1 MENEIIDYATAAK
14 YLKEI
19 YCLLNKDYFN
29 NELED
34 VTITIQKKAGSF
46 GHFSLDK
53 VWKREDG
60 QVVDRQHE
68 INISAG
74 YMARPIENIV
84 ATLMH
89 ECVHLY
95 NFSIGVKDVS
105 SNGVYHNRIFKKEA
119 EKRGLIINKHP
130 QYGWTLTTPS
140 PMLIDWVK
148 KNGLVDIPIYREDY
162 MVQVGGTGGA
172 DGNKPIGTDGA
183 VKPVKKKCSTRKYVC
198 PSCNLSVRATKE
210 VFIICGNCMET
221 MEVRE

>member
-19 YCLLNKDYFN
+19 FSLLNKDYFN

-34 VTITIQKKAGSF
+34 VTITIQRNAGSF
-46 GHFSLDK
+46 GHFSLDR
-53 VWKREDG
+53 VWCRVE
-60 QVVDRQHE
+60 DRQHE

-95 NFSIGVKDVS
+95 NFSRGIKDVS
-105 SNGVYHNRIFKKEA
+105 SNGVYHNKIFKQEA
-119 EKRGLIINKHP
+119 EKRDLIINKHP
-130 QYGWTLTTPS
+130 QYGWTLTEPS
-140 PMLIDWVK
+140 LMLIDWVK

-162 MVQVGGTGGA
+162 IIQVGGTTGGA
-172 DGNKPIGTDGA
+172 DGNNPIGTGGA

-198 PSCNLSVRATKE
+198 GVCGLSVRATKE
-210 VFIICGNCMET
+210 VNLICGDCMET
-221 MEVRE
+221 MEVAS